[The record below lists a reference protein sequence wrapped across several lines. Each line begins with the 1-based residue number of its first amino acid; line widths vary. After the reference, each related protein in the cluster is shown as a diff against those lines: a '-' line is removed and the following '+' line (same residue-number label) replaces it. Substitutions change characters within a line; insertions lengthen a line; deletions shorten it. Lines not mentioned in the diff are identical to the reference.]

1 MAWVC
6 VVLSFIIS
14 GSLSS
19 LSFSVEYQQWSFN
32 TAGHKFWSQP
42 GRWTGASPKQQIP
55 ATWAIFHKWSP
66 ALIYCLMFDVPQGE
80 LLMVVGPVGCGKV
93 RLIDHNI
100 ENVTC
105 CLDLSCWPARADS
118 WEFEHWCTNTLHFWG
133 AHRLSVLVKKSY
145 QVFRQFLCSYQYTS
159 HVYCRSLLHCHL
171 RSVDASSCTNPG
183 KSQNFAES
191 RTQVFC
197 SPSIKLV
204 RFGDPESVTEKFIN
218 PILAPSCFGSHT
230 SVPGELK
237 SKLIT
242 QGAHNSRFSPSRRCW
257 WPSWERSRWTVGTW
271 ASRVGWAT
279 RHSSRGFSRERS
291 EKTSCSARILTKLA
305 TGKSSRSAPCNR
317 CVGLHCLRVSW
328 QQAHRR
334 VEQLPQQCSRVTVI
348 SVGGC
353 IWGCRVIL
361 YHYDHKDD

>member
-1 MAWVC
+1 MLGECGRFVIGMWSVAWPVTWLVC
-6 VVLSFIIS
+6 NRQYGRYVCGRYVV
-14 GSLSS
+14 G
-19 LSFSVEYQQWSFN
+19 N
-32 TAGHKFWSQP
+32 
-42 GRWTGASPKQQIP
+42 
-55 ATWAIFHKWSP
+55 
-66 ALIYCLMFDVPQGE
+66 MFGVRILTVPQREGE
-80 LLMVVGPVGCGKV
+80 LWPLCCSRECKVIKRNAYLRAINAALM
-93 RLIDHNI
+93 I
-100 ENVTC
+100 
-105 CLDLSCWPARADS
+105 
-118 WEFEHWCTNTLHFWG
+118 
-133 AHRLSVLVKKSY
+133 VLMPLVLLL
-145 QVFRQFLCSYQYTS
+145 VFTT
-159 HVYCRSLLHCHL
+159 HVMTGHS
-171 RSVDASSCTNPG
+171 
-183 KSQNFAES
+183 
-191 RTQVFC
+191 
-197 SPSIKLV
+197 LV